1 MVVTLVTRPGTFAEG
16 SGLRRIVKVANVWH
30 SDLYCLT
37 MFIHDYTSIVGVYI
51 YRIHFSNLRGDRTC
65 SYQRDHVCLGLELSC
80 SMYDTKITSTIM
92 YRTVGTNVNACPFWK
107 PQDA

>member
-51 YRIHFSNLRGDRTC
+51 
-65 SYQRDHVCLGLELSC
+65 
-80 SMYDTKITSTIM
+80 
-92 YRTVGTNVNACPFWK
+92 
-107 PQDA
+107 